1 MDERELLNLKNRHQK
16 ALEGMKNAM
25 DARKSATTDDD
36 RAKAQKD
43 FDAKRAE
50 AADLVEQIKNYED
63 LSVEKGRFGDDDAEK
78 IALAQQKQKEKE
90 EAEREKSAD
99 DIRAEPEYAKVWVK
113 ALRSGMGVK
122 KSRSV
127 EDFAIL
133 HKALTVSGG
142 TVSGEDGGF
151 LVPKDFD
158 NMIITE
164 VKDYLDLSA
173 LFNTETVSAPTGWRA
188 VEVAGQ
194 RTKLPLVGENTAIGK
209 NNQPKFTKVD
219 YSIKKYGDRLVVSSE
234 LMEDNTAGL
243 MQYLAAWFAPK
254 YILTKNDLLL
264 SILRA
269 LPFVQQTATT
279 DKDKVKAI
287 KGILNKSLNTAYSR
301 GAKLLMNQ
309 NVYDEMDNWV
319 DGNNRPMLVPD
330 VSGEFSRFK
339 NRTVVYGD
347 NDEIGTVTQKVESVD
362 TIFDP
367 LFIGDFKAAGTLFVK
382 KAIEIAATDIGGDAW
397 ANDAYELRCLCRMD
411 AQSVDKSAV
420 VATGYKQQA

>member
-1 MDERELLNLKNRHQK
+1 MDERELLNLKNKHQK
-16 ALEGMKNAM
+16 ALEGMEAAM
-25 DARKSATTDDD
+25 NARKSASTDDD

-43 FDAKRAE
+43 FDARRAE
-50 AADLVEQIKNYED
+50 AKDLVEQIKNYEN
-63 LSVEKGRFGDDDAEK
+63 LTIEKGRFEDSDTEK
-78 IALAQQKQKEKE
+78 ITLSKQKQQKKE
-90 EAEREKSAD
+90 EDGREKAAD
-99 DIRAEPEYAKVWVK
+99 DIRAEPEYAKTWAK
-113 ALRSGMGVK
+113 ALRSGMSIK
-122 KSRSV
+122 KSRGV
-127 EDFAIL
+127 EDFSIL

-142 TVSGEDGGF
+142 TVPGEDGGF

-158 NMIITE
+158 NMIIAE
-164 VKDYLDLSA
+164 VKDYLDLAA
-173 LFNTETVSAPTGWRA
+173 LFNVETVSAPTGWRA

-194 RTKLPLVGENTAIGK
+194 RTALPLVGENTAIGK

-219 YSIKKYGDRLVVSSE
+219 YAVKKYGDRLVVSSE

-254 YILTKNDLLL
+254 YILTKNELLL
-264 SILRA
+264 NILRA
-269 LPFVQQTATT
+269 LPFVQQTATD
-279 DKDKVKAI
+279 DKGKVKAI

-339 NRTVVYGD
+339 NRPVIYGD
-347 NDEIGTVTQKVESVD
+347 NDEIGTVTQKVDSVD
-362 TIFDP
+362 TAFDP
-367 LFIGDFKAAGTLFVK
+367 LFVGNFRAAGTLFTK
-382 KAIEIAATDIGGDAW
+382 KAIEVAATDIGGDAW

-411 AQSVDKSAV
+411 AQGVDKSAV